1 MAVKYT
7 GGGGG
12 LFSSFLPSLLQL
24 GGAAL
29 GGPVGAGI
37 GGALGSAINGGS
49 VGDMLTSGASGY
61 LNTGMKNGFGGNFKN
76 PLGGG
81 GAILA
86 KNAAPNVAISNA
98 AQNVMTQH
106 IADNAPDLADFYAG
120 AHAPQNVLDDY
131 ARRNYGWGNSVFN
144 NGMNWR

>member
-1 MAVKYT
+1 MAVKYVQ
-7 GGGGG
+7 GGGG

-37 GGALGSAINGGS
+37 GGALGSAVSGGS
-49 VGDMLTSGASGY
+49 VGDMFTSGVSGY

-86 KNAAPNVAISNA
+86 KNAAPNLALSNA
-98 AQNVMTQH
+98 SQNVAQQAMS
-106 IADNAPDLADFYAG
+106 NAPDVSDFYAG
-120 AHAPQNVLDDY
+120 AHTGDALDDY
-131 ARRNYGWGNSVFN
+131 YKRNYGWGNGVFS
-144 NGMNWR
+144 NGVRW

>member
-1 MAVKYT
+1 MTVKYT

-49 VGDMLTSGASGY
+49 VGDVIQSGVGGY
-61 LNTGMKNGFGGNFKN
+61 LGRGGQI
-76 PLGGG
+76 GQ
-81 GAILA
+81 
-86 KNAAPNVAISNA
+86 V
-98 AQNVMTQH
+98 
-106 IADNAPDLADFYAG
+106 NAP
-120 AHAPQNVLDDY
+120 
-131 ARRNYGWGNSVFN
+131 VFN
-144 NGMNWR
+144 PSQAWNQSAMQNGGMMWGQGWPSNGWRL

>member
-37 GGALGSAINGGS
+37 GGALGSAINGGN
-49 VGDMLTSGASGY
+49 VGDMLASGASGY
-61 LNTGMKNGFGGNFKN
+61 LGTGMRNGFGGDFKN
-76 PLGGG
+76 PFNGGG

-86 KNAAPNVAISNA
+86 KNAAPNVALSNA
-98 AQNVMTQH
+98 SQNVAQQA
-106 IADNAPDLADFYAG
+106 IQNSAPDLADFYAG

-131 ARRNYGWGNSVFN
+131 AKRNYGWGNGVFS
-144 NGMNWR
+144 NGVRW